1 MLEHARFQYIP
12 NATHLIPFVEHREIS
27 NCIGGHTVT
36 HIYNSLT
43 KKFDL
48 TCEHV
53 DFLYNLYTCLL
64 VPVRGF
70 HSKNSRSSNKSIQKL
85 FYNTISNRF

>member
-12 NATHLIPFVEHREIS
+12 NATHLIPFVEHRVIS

-36 HIYNSLT
+36 HIYNSLA

-48 TCEHV
+48 TREHV

-64 VPVRGF
+64 VPVHGF